1 MTTARRALRAETGG
15 LLALCT
21 MALATPQAQAQTNTV
36 VYNCHDNTAVNATYD
51 NAAGTLSL
59 DIGGSVTVR
68 LNQAVSGSGIRYTGG
83 GYEAY
88 GKSNWLNVVRP
99 GQPELRCNEIGRV
112 GPPAASP
119 PQQAQPQPS
128 LPRPYQAQNAA
139 TPSFSCSG
147 RLNATEARICAN
159 PTLAGLDQKMAS
171 TYSWLLGR
179 LPPGQRPQL
188 KQDQRQWLLRRNGCG
203 SNDSCIEGQLYERTA
218 DLNEYLMPGSVP
230 QPQPQGSGF
239 AAKSW
244 GGIVRTGPGQQF
256 NRVASLN
263 EGEPITVLER
273 SGAVFQG
280 RPWFRISFRGQ
291 VGYHWGGIIC
301 PIGRPVPGTWQ
312 VCN

>member
-1 MTTARRALRAETGG
+1 MNGAGLGFRAGLAG
-15 LLALCT
+15 LLAACA
-21 MALATPQAQAQTNTV
+21 MVPGMVGAQAQTNTV

-99 GQPELRCNEIGRV
+99 GLPELKCSEIGRI
-112 GPPAASP
+112 GPPP
-119 PQQAQPQPS
+119 PSPQPMG
-128 LPRPYQAQNAA
+128 LPRPFQQQSAN
-139 TPSFSCSG
+139 PSFDCSG
-147 RLNATEARICAN
+147 RLNPTEARICAN
-159 PTLAGLDQKMAS
+159 PELAELDRRMAS
-171 TYSWLLGR
+171 AYSWLLGQ
-179 LPPGQRPQL
+179 LPPGRQGQL
-188 KQDQRQWLLRRNGCG
+188 KQDQRAWLGRRNACG
-203 SNDSCIEGQLYERTA
+203 ANDQCIEGGLLERTGY
-218 DLNEYLMPGSVP
+218 LNEYLEPASAPPRPGGVP
-230 QPQPQGSGF
+230 AGAF

-244 GGIVRTGPGQQF
+244 GGIVRAGPGQQF